1 MLWYH
6 LLAPQEAQEW
16 DRFLA
21 GLKPGKE
28 LQSAIEAFRLSTDQK
43 PDPKKPD
50 AKPESRA
57 DEARRLLLEGLKEG
71 GKE

>member
-28 LQSAIEAFRLSTDQK
+28 LQSAIEGFRFSTDQK
-43 PDPKKPD
+43 PDPTKR

-57 DEARRLLLEGLKEG
+57 DEARRLLLDGLKVAT
-71 GKE
+71 